1 MITKASGIG
10 NNKLAALVINVDVL
24 PIIKA
29 LPKFTAANADFEEV
43 MGGMYLAGLYDG
55 MPVIVGFEPVLAS
68 GEVMGIYKGK
78 KDFLTPYCWGT
89 FILPIIRDIFDQD
102 NLAVN
107 RKQLI
112 SSAAGKVVAENL
124 ASKITITGIENILG

>member
-1 MITKASGIG
+1 
-10 NNKLAALVINVDVL
+10 
-24 PIIKA
+24 
-29 LPKFTAANADFEEV
+29 
-43 MGGMYLAGLYDG
+43 MYLAGLYDG
-55 MPVIVGFEPVLAS
+55 MPVIVGFDPILTS
-68 GEVMGIYKGK
+68 GEVLGIYKGK

-112 SSAAGKVVAENL
+112 SSAAGQVVAEKL
-124 ASKITITGIENILG
+124 AAIITITDINTVI